1 MEWEGKVSLA
11 THRCAA
17 TGEAIPPGDW
27 CWSALVL
34 DGGAFVRRD
43 HSANGWA
50 TADRSAILSWWK
62 VKVPEPSKVRPKLR
76 LDAAVLRRIF
86 TDLKDA
92 PARPQRCFAYVVAL
106 CLVRIRAFR
115 ILDIS
120 RTDAAAIILFEDRS
134 GKVAHRLPDPG
145 MTPEEEAAMHENLLN
160 VVAVG

>member
-11 THRCAA
+11 SHRC
-17 TGEAIPPGDW
+17 TGSGEAIPPGSW

-34 DGGAFVRRD
+34 VHGTFVRRD
-43 HSANGWA
+43 HAAAAWA
-50 TADRSAILSWWK
+50 AADRSAILSWWK
-62 VKVPEPSKVRPKLR
+62 VMVPEPAKVRPKLR
-76 LDAAVLRRIF
+76 LEATVLRRIF

-120 RTDAAAIILFEDRS
+120 RIDGAAVILFEDRS
-134 GKVAHRLPDPG
+134 GKIAHRLPDPG